1 MDAKEKIQALLE
13 TSKDGT
19 VTAAQ
24 VSAAGLHRSILQE
37 LVESGELYR
46 FSRGLYV
53 QNNAWEDDFYLL
65 QLKYGRGIYSH
76 DTALYLLGYSDR
88 TPAKY
93 TMTFPKGYN
102 ASSVNYSATSYRA
115 SCFNHRCLAIRN
127 VLPSLTQCPQALGW
141 ASS

>member
-37 LVESGELYR
+37 LVEMGELYR

-65 QLKYGRGIYSH
+65 QLKYGRGNLLARYSTVSAGLFGPYPGEIYN
-76 DTALYLLGYSDR
+76 D
-88 TPAKY
+88 
-93 TMTFPKGYN
+93 
-102 ASSVNYSATSYRA
+102 
-115 SCFNHRCLAIRN
+115 
-127 VLPSLTQCPQALGW
+127 LP
-141 ASS
+141 